1 MNSNAHLFVGSL
13 LFALM
18 AGSSAAGA
26 QSLPDLLNALGSQ
39 APVASPPPNAR
50 PVSRAA
56 PSRRPVSIQRG
67 AEGPHSA
74 PARRK
79 HPGRRSVDND

>member
-1 MNSNAHLFVGSL
+1 MNFNARLFVGSL
-13 LFALM
+13 LFAV
-18 AGSSAAGA
+18 AGGSAAGA
-26 QSLPDLLNALGSQ
+26 QSLPDLLNALASQ
-39 APVASPPPNAR
+39 APNASASPSAR

-56 PSRRPVSIQRG
+56 PSRKSMSVQRDV
-67 AEGPHSA
+67 EGPHSA